1 MQCFFHIFSHESLSL
16 TESIRGPSRP
26 LTRDNNGRV
35 HCNLKIQQADPPDFP
50 DVPVSPASA
59 MLLGDLMMLPS
70 DMVLIQEKLHIRSY
84 DYELYNL
91 IIKKQELFN
100 EKKDELA

>member
-1 MQCFFHIFSHESLSL
+1 
-16 TESIRGPSRP
+16 
-26 LTRDNNGRV
+26 
-35 HCNLKIQQADPPDFP
+35 
-50 DVPVSPASA
+50 

-84 DYELYNL
+84 DYEL